1 MSVSAGRSS
10 SVAGLTSIEVISSHG
25 RAMQFDTALSQGLYG
40 WRISCT
46 FPKHPGGVLGM
57 PEVLAQFSEPV
68 LSKDRTSYR
77 AQACGALA
85 SDGLWEGWIEFVPVA
100 GGTAVR
106 SPRETTQPNR
116 VDALYWAT
124 GLTATYLE
132 GALERALYRPI

>member
-1 MSVSAGRSS
+1 
-10 SVAGLTSIEVISSHG
+10 
-25 RAMQFDTALSQGLYG
+25 
-40 WRISCT
+40 
-46 FPKHPGGVLGM
+46 M

-100 GGTAVR
+100 GGTPVR

-132 GALERALYRPI
+132 GALERALYRPILKAPPPAEPVFQTPAPDFDAEPRRK